1 MKIAL
6 ITDQHLGVRNDNL
19 VLHDYFEKF
28 YSECFF
34 PYIDEHN
41 IDTIITLGDI
51 FDRRKFINFD
61 TLSRAR
67 SYWFDE
73 VEKRKIESHYILGN
87 HDVYFKST
95 NRINSPDLLLQD
107 YNLIVHEHPTEI
119 DFGSTKVLMLPWI
132 NNENYESSLEA
143 VENSNASVV
152 MAHLELQGFEMYRG
166 AMNEHGLSHKTFS
179 KFDYVFTGHFH
190 HKSTKDNVHYLGA
203 PYEMTWSD
211 YNDPRGF
218 HIFDTETSELTF
230 VQNPFTIFNKVFY
243 DDTDVNDQELLSTD
257 FSYIKNSYVK
267 VVVKNKDNP
276 YLFDLFIDRL
286 NSYDPNNLQVV
297 EDNLNLQI
305 EDESDIIDEA
315 EDTVTI
321 INKYIGNLS
330 LDNPKKMEQLFF
342 DLYTEALSVE

>member
-6 ITDQHLGVRNDNL
+6 ITDQHVGIRNDNL

-34 PYIDEHN
+34 PYIDEHQ

-73 VEKRKIESHYILGN
+73 VEKRNIESHYILGN

-95 NRINSPDLLLQD
+95 NRVNSPDLLLRE
-107 YNLIVHEHPTEI
+107 YSAKIYEHPTEL
-119 DFGSTKVLMLPWI
+119 DFGSTRVLMLPWI
-132 NNENYESSLEA
+132 NNENYESSMKAIED
-143 VENSNASVV
+143 STASVV

-166 AMNEHGLSHKTFS
+166 AVNEHGLSHKTFA
-179 KFDYVFTGHFH
+179 KFDSVFTGHFH

-211 YNDPRGF
+211 YNDDRGF
-218 HIFDTETSELTF
+218 HIFDTETKELTF
-230 VQNPFTIFNKVFY
+230 VQNPFNIFHKVFY
-243 DDTDVNDQELLSTD
+243 DDASSGEELLQQDYSH
-257 FSYIKNSYVK
+257 IKDSYVK

-276 YLFDLFIDRL
+276 YLFDLFIDKL
-286 NSYDPNNLQVV
+286 NSHDPNNLQVV
-297 EDNLNLQI
+297 EDNFNLQI
-305 EDESDIIDEA
+305 EDESDIINEA

-321 INKYIGNLS
+321 INKYIHNLS
-330 LDNPKKMEQLFF
+330 LDNPKKMENLFF
-342 DLYTEALSVE
+342 DLYSEALSIE